1 MRGKSKY
8 GNVKSGGHASK
19 KEAARAATLKL
30 LEKAGKIKDLQ
41 EQVTYTLIPAQFE
54 GEGKNRH
61 CVELACKY
69 VADFV
74 YTDVETGDL
83 GPLGERVAGEAGTV
97 RHVSVMFYGEGPACA
112 ALHAKQAM
120 A

>member
-54 GEGKNRH
+54 GEGKTGIAWSL
-61 CVELACKY
+61 LASTSLISCTRTWRRGKPWWKTPR
-69 VADFV
+69 D
-74 YTDVETGDL
+74 
-83 GPLGERVAGEAGTV
+83 
-97 RHVSVMFYGEGPACA
+97 S
-112 ALHAKQAM
+112 ALTFTR
-120 A
+120 

>member
-19 KEAARAATLKL
+19 KEADRAATLKL
-30 LEKAGKIKDLQ
+30 LERAGKIKDLQ

-61 CVELACKY
+61 CIGRPSA
-69 VADFV
+69 
-74 YTDVETGDL
+74 
-83 GPLGERVAGEAGTV
+83 AGIIDIK
-97 RHVSVMFYGEGPACA
+97 PAMKA
-112 ALHAKQAM
+112 WSASGR
-120 A
+120 

>member
-1 MRGKSKY
+1 MIGRSKY

-30 LEKAGKIKDLQ
+30 LE
-41 EQVTYTLIPAQFE
+41 VTYTVIPAQFE

-74 YTDVETGDL
+74 YTDVE
-83 GPLGERVAGEAGTV
+83 PGETV
-97 RHVSVMFYGEGPACA
+97 VEDTKGFRTEVYKIKRKLMLKVHGIKIKET
-112 ALHAKQAM
+112 
-120 A
+120 

>member
-54 GEGKNRH
+54 GRVKTGTAWSLPASTWQISCTPTSRRGKPWWR
-61 CVELACKY
+61 
-69 VADFV
+69 
-74 YTDVETGDL
+74 TPRG
-83 GPLGERVAGEAGTV
+83 
-97 RHVSVMFYGEGPACA
+97 S
-112 ALHAKQAM
+112 ALTFTR
-120 A
+120 

>member
-19 KEAARAATLKL
+19 KEADRAATLKL
-30 LEKAGKIKDLQ
+30 LERAGKIKDLQ

-54 GEGKNRH
+54 GEGKNGH

-74 YTDVETGDL
+74 YTDVETG
-83 GPLGERVAGEAGTV
+83 ETV
-97 RHVSVMFYGEGPACA
+97 VEDTKGFRTDVYKIKRKLMLKVHGIKIKET
-112 ALHAKQAM
+112 
-120 A
+120 